1 MGLTSATGGPVLD
14 CVKFSTFTV
23 YMSMVFT
30 QCKLCRFSVIE
41 EKNYLANK
49 ICFCI
54 LNGRIKFDPLVDAFG
69 MHLEGPQGD
78 ARLGAHLIRATVN
91 LYGLVSPKV
100 MVTILKSLTILKV
113 WNIFLDY

>member
-1 MGLTSATGGPVLD
+1 
-14 CVKFSTFTV
+14 
-23 YMSMVFT
+23 MSMVFT
-30 QCKLCRFSVIE
+30 LCKLCRFSVIE
-41 EKNYLANK
+41 GKNYLANK